1 MQTNSNSTDLTCEF
15 LQKQMERAAYCASAT
30 LPGDQFRAILQ
41 LAMRNKAF
49 AISSCAHLAEMCEH
63 EEVELTGHDLRLLL
77 MLASKA
83 HPRERRRKFRVVK

>member
-1 MQTNSNSTDLTCEF
+1 MESEHNFTELTCEF
-15 LQKQMERAAYCASAT
+15 LQKQMESAAYCASAT

-49 AISSCAHLAEMCEH
+49 AISSCAHLAELCDRD
-63 EEVELTGHDLRLLL
+63 EVELPGPDLRLLL